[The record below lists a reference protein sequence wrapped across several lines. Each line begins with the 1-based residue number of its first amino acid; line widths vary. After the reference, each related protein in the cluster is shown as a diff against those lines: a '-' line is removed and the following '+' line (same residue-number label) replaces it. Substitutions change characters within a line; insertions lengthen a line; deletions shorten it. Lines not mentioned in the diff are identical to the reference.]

1 MQERGS
7 GKDHDNG
14 DEGEGKDER
23 LTKQQCARTTI
34 LEGLS
39 QESRRPDGGTR
50 TGIQGGSHD
59 VGGKPEK
66 PKTKG
71 KAKNTA
77 PCMCLSFVPFLWRN
91 KARILQI
98 EDILN

>member
-23 LTKQQCARTTI
+23 LKKQQCARTTI

-59 VGGKPEK
+59 VGRTTR
-66 PKTKG
+66 KTKN
-71 KAKNTA
+71 KRQSEKYSA
-77 PCMCLSFVPFLWRN
+77 LYVPQLCAISLE
-91 KARILQI
+91 K
-98 EDILN
+98 